1 MKPIQT
7 VEYEIPQHIKDR
19 AKGLSITEQVNLFQ
33 LIKTEMIKD
42 HSTYFSPDGDS
53 KNLDIQTDPIVESLL
68 VCDDILVGIAIS
80 KPYQDTKMFF
90 DKKQSVTHYL
100 GGFRTGADYYDFV
113 SYATNYDLKYKG

>member
-19 AKGLSITEQVNLFQ
+19 AAGLSLNEQVNLFQ
-33 LIKTEMIKD
+33 LTKTDTVKD
-42 HSTYFSPDGDS
+42 RWTYYTPDGDS

-80 KPYQDTKMFF
+80 RPSQDTKMFF
-90 DKKQSVTHYL
+90 DKNQSVTHYL
-100 GGFRTGADYYDFV
+100 GAYRTGGDYYDFV
-113 SYATNYDLKYKG
+113 AYATNYDLKYEG